1 MKCAK
6 DDYGVSLQG
15 IAPTRIVAIAS
26 GGTFTP
32 LATDSAFRVPAETT
46 YQINGAGEL
55 GTLLDGAVTCI
66 VPGQTYKLTT
76 GMNIE
81 VG

>member
-1 MKCAK
+1 MNLARDEKGIA
-6 DDYGVSLQG
+6 LQG
-15 IAPTRIVAIAS
+15 FAPTRIVAIGA

-32 LATDSAFRVPAETT
+32 VATDSAFRVPAETT

-55 GTLLDGAVTCI
+55 GTLLDGAITCI
-66 VPGQTYKLTT
+66 VPGQTYKLTNA
-76 GMNIE
+76 MNIE

>member
-1 MKCAK
+1 MKLTR
-6 DDYGVSLQG
+6 DETGVAQQG
-15 IAPTRIVAIAS
+15 FAPTRIVAVAA

-32 LATDSAFRVPAETT
+32 AATDGAFRVPADTT

-55 GTLLDGAVTCI
+55 GTLLAGVATCI
-66 VPGQTYKLTT
+66 VPGQTYKITT
-76 GMNIE
+76 AMNIE